1 MAQPAELTK
10 LTGLASRFGA
20 FVAERHPFALADA
33 LDAFEDATGGRDP
46 RDEAGIEALRPALRR
61 ELTRRF
67 EARPLPEGLP
77 DTTPRTTAA
86 MRLNQA
92 CAELADACDGF
103 LRRAAIEASLTRDE
117 RLEILRGMVLTR
129 ATDNRLKTF
138 FLGGEVRYG
147 ATTLQGKGFRSLGQE
162 AIYGAAIRLR
172 RGPKYRV
179 EGSANASAEPADGSA
194 TASAESDH
202 RSAKASAERPS
213 WQGDVIGPMIR
224 DLGVTLAMRPE
235 PATVRMV
242 LNSQMA
248 KAGPPTDGKDF
259 GYGDFDWGI
268 LLPSSPLTIA
278 TLTLAGMAMAFWRDG
293 SRRVVVSFIGE
304 GGSSLGEWHEAIN
317 LCAARRLPAI
327 FCVQNNQT
335 ALSTPVSDQSAV
347 RTFADKAAGYGVPGL
362 TVDGTDP
369 EAIAGAFGWAAERAR
384 AGLGPALIELVA
396 MRLCGHA
403 HHDDMLYLGRDP
415 QTSWD
420 IPPLGE
426 QGYANRELYEYWAAR
441 DPIKLYAARLTAEGI
456 LGAGDLDRFKA
467 EAEAMVEAEA
477 RAIID
482 APWPEPSHAGVGV
495 FANEAPRVHVEV
507 LDPAIRFGGTTDNA
521 EHGEHAEKP
530 GSAGSADSAL
540 IVETAPPFDPKGRT
554 FLEGVT
560 LGVGDALRA
569 DPRVFVYGEDVGGSY
584 GNAFLLLRPLLKEF
598 GPRLINSPIA
608 EGAVLGVCVGAALA
622 GQRPIGEIQFNDFVA
637 TGFNQLV
644 NNAAKN
650 RYRWGGGTPMVVR
663 MPWGGLRH
671 AGPYHS
677 QNTEAWFYRTAGL
690 KIVVPS
696 TPHDARALMASAV
709 ADPDPVLYYEH
720 IALYRDPRI
729 KQMLADDP
737 PAPIPLGRAA
747 LRRIG
752 TDLAIVSY
760 GAFVHV
766 ALRLAQKLARD
777 GIEASVLDL
786 RSLVPLD
793 RAALLAMARRCHK
806 ILIVQEDS
814 RTGGIGESLAAI
826 IQEEAF
832 ESLDAPVRIVG
843 ALDTPV
849 PYSPAL
855 EEFYLPSDAQVERA
869 ARLLVAY

>member
-1 MAQPAELTK
+1 MAKSAALDK

-20 FVAERHPFALADA
+20 FVAERHPFALQDA
-33 LDAFEDATGGRDP
+33 LDAFEKATGGRELKG
-46 RDEAGIEALRPALRR
+46 EAAIEA
-61 ELTRRF
+61 
-67 EARPLPEGLP
+67 ARPLLQRELKKRLQAHTVPHGLP
-77 DTTPRTTAA
+77 DTTPRTTAVT
-86 MRLNQA
+86 RLGQA
-92 CAELADACDGF
+92 QAELIDACDGF
-103 LRRAAIEASLTRDE
+103 LRRAAIAASLTRDE
-117 RLEILRGMVLTR
+117 RLEMLRGMLLTR
-129 ATDNRLKTF
+129 AADNRLKTF
-138 FLGGEVRYG
+138 FLGGEVRFG
-147 ATTLQGKGFRSLGQE
+147 ATALQGKGFRSLGQE
-162 AIYGAAIRLR
+162 AIYGAGMRLR

-179 EGSANASAEPADGSA
+179 DSKW
-194 TASAESDH
+194 T
-202 RSAKASAERPS
+202 
-213 WQGDVIGPMIR
+213 GDVIGPMIR
-224 DLGVTLAMRPE
+224 DLGVTFAMRSDPE
-235 PATVRMV
+235 TVRMV

-248 KAGPPTDGKDF
+248 KAGPPTGGKDF
-259 GYGDFDWGI
+259 GYGDIDWGI
-268 LLPSSPLTIA
+268 LLPASPLTIA
-278 TLTLAGMAMAFWRDG
+278 TLTLAGMAMAFSREG
-293 SRRVVVSFIGE
+293 SQRVAVSFIGE

-335 ALSTPVSDQSAV
+335 ALSTPVVDQSAV
-347 RTFADKAAGYGVPGL
+347 RTFADKAAGYGVPGITL
-362 TVDGTDP
+362 DGTDP

-396 MRLCGHA
+396 MRMCGHA

-420 IPPLGE
+420 IPPLAE
-426 QGYANRELYEYWAAR
+426 SGYANRELYEYWAAR
-441 DPIKLYAARLTAEGI
+441 DPIALYAAKLTKEG
-456 LGAGDLDRFKA
+456 LLKPGDLDRFKHDA
-467 EAEAMVEAEA
+467 EALVEKEA

-482 APWPEPSHAGVGV
+482 APWPEPAQAGIGV
-495 FANEAPRVHVEV
+495 FKNEKPRVHIEV
-507 LDPAIRFGGTTDNA
+507 LDPAVRLTADQDS
-521 EHGEHAEKP
+521 
-530 GSAGSADSAL
+530 SAVSATSA
-540 IVETAPPFDPKGRT
+540 VSSGRVADAPPFDPKGRT
-554 FLEGVT
+554 FLDAVM

-569 DPRVFVYGEDVGGSY
+569 DPRVFVYGEDVGGQY

-598 GPRLINSPIA
+598 GDRIINSPIA

-650 RYRWGGGTPMVVR
+650 RYRWGGEVPMVVR

-696 TPHDARALMASAV
+696 TPYDARALMASAV
-709 ADPDPVLYYEH
+709 LDPDPVLYYEH
-720 IALYRDPRI
+720 INLYRDPRI
-729 KQMLADDP
+729 KQMLDEAA
-737 PAPIPLGRAA
+737 PAPIPLGQAA
-747 LRRIG
+747 LRRAG
-752 TDLAIVSY
+752 DHLAIISY

-766 ALRLAQKLARD
+766 AMRVAEKLAAD

-786 RSLVPLD
+786 RTLVPLD
-793 RAALLAMARRCHK
+793 RAALLQMARRCHK
-806 ILIVQEDS
+806 VLIIHEDS

-832 ESLDAPVRIVG
+832 EALDAPVRIIG

-849 PYSPAL
+849 PYSPSL
-855 EEFYLPSDAQVERA
+855 EGFYLPSDAQIERA
-869 ARLLVAY
+869 ARLLLDY